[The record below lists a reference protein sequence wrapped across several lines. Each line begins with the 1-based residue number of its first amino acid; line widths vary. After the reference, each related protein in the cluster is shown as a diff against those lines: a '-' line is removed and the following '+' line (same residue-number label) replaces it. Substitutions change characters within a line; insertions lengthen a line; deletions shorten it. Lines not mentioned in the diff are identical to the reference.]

1 MLFSTS
7 KNTLVTISFLIYMYT
22 ILHCK
27 SETVVSAPLY
37 LSKCHSNCLV
47 HLHML
52 HLDKHCITSLFFLFL
67 KKNINIA
74 YVSYISELFDLRK
87 KDF

>member
-7 KNTLVTISFLIYMYT
+7 KNALVTISFLIYMFT
-22 ILHCK
+22 IQHCK

-37 LSKCHSNCLV
+37 MLKCHSNCLV

-52 HLDKHCITSLFFLFL
+52 HLDKHCITSLLLFFIYLFIYFL
-67 KKNINIA
+67 NINIA
-74 YVSYISELFDLRK
+74 YV
-87 KDF
+87 